1 MAKMISRRFL
11 CCSPLYRLGRFTI
24 WSERKLRRWR
34 HVWLIRE
41 SRRIREYSFLSLVKL
56 WTRLGLTNSVKLPKA
71 PKFEK
76 LENAKDS
83 FKDAIEKSRED
94 QYIGMD
100 HFKTEPKCWQPP
112 LYIEIWSFLHS
123 KYSFSQIM
131 NPSYVEMV

>member
-1 MAKMISRRFL
+1 M
-11 CCSPLYRLGRFTI
+11 
-24 WSERKLRRWR
+24 
-34 HVWLIRE
+34 
-41 SRRIREYSFLSLVKL
+41 
-56 WTRLGLTNSVKLPKA
+56 TNSVKSPKA

-100 HFKTEPKCWQPP
+100 HFKTPSVNQNADTLP

-131 NPSYVEMV
+131 NPSYNEMV